1 MKARSTLSAK
11 TVDDAIKAL
20 LVLSRTSH
28 RVLDTH
34 AVRAAV
40 GSHMSTSKVQV
51 LRLLALRD
59 AQTSSQVA
67 RFLSVSKA
75 AVSQIIDAM
84 KRDGLVLRKTGKD
97 DRRETYVHLSGKG
110 RRTFEAI
117 RQEQR
122 RTMRSA
128 LKHAN
133 PSTPESLIKA
143 LETMARSL
151 AEVGHNLEGFCLQ
164 CDAHPDGTC
173 LGDSSDMCS
182 YLDRQRKSLA
192 PAMAR

>member
-1 MKARSTLSAK
+1 MKARSTLSTK
-11 TVDDAIKAL
+11 TVDDAVKAL
-20 LVLSRTSH
+20 LVLSRTID
-28 RVLDTH
+28 RVLDTQT
-34 AVRAAV
+34 VRAAV

-110 RRTFEAI
+110 KRTFEAI
-117 RQEQR
+117 RREQR
-122 RTMRSA
+122 LTMRSA
-128 LKHAN
+128 LKHATR
-133 PSTPESLIKA
+133 STPGSIVKSIEAI
-143 LETMARSL
+143 TRSL
-151 AEVGHNLEGFCLQ
+151 AEVGHNLDGFCLQ
-164 CDAHPDGTC
+164 CDAHPDRTC
-173 LGDSSDMCS
+173 LVDSASTCS
-182 YLDRQRKSLA
+182 YLGRQSKNL
-192 PAMAR
+192 AMAMAP